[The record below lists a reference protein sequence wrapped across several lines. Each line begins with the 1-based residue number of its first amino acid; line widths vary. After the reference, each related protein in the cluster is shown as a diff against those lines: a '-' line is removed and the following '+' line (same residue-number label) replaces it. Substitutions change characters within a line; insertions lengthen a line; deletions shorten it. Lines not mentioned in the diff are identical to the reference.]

1 MSQRAISMPYSG
13 GTGAGLWLGAVALN
27 GWRGVGLGRGPRG
40 KAGAVLIL
48 DMNSNWAPGAQ

>member
-1 MSQRAISMPYSG
+1 MPYSG